1 MPIYEPIYPSGGWP
15 DKATFSPAVRAGN
28 LLYIS
33 GTTATD
39 ENRQIVG
46 KGDIAAQTRFIF
58 EKFSR
63 ILESTGGSFDNI
75 IETTDYFLTL
85 EGYKETANIR
95 REFFN
100 GPPFP
105 AATGV
110 LVASLI
116 RPDALIEIKAV
127 AYLDD

>member
-58 EKFSR
+58 DKFSR
-63 ILESTGGSFDNI
+63 ILEATGGSFGNI

>member
-33 GTTATD
+33 GTTATN

-58 EKFSR
+58 EKFSQ
-63 ILESTGGSFDNI
+63 ILKATGGSFDNI

>member
-58 EKFSR
+58 EKFRR
-63 ILESTGGSFDNI
+63 ILEATGGSFGNI